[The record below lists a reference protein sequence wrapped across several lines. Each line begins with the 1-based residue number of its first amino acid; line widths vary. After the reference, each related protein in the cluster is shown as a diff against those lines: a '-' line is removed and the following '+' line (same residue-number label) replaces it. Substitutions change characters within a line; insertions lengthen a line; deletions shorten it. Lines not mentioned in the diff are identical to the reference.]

1 MNLPVA
7 KVMLIGVFHF
17 ANPGHDMVKSRV
29 IDVMAPEN
37 QAYLEGLATR
47 LAAFHPT
54 EVLLECS
61 PSDQATWDGRYKD
74 YLAGRFT
81 LTANEDYQIGF
92 RTAKAAGL
100 AGVTCYDEDQVGWDA
115 GPMFEYMDKHDPA
128 LKAEM
133 EATYKSMGAKA
144 DEEQSTLP
152 LPRLLQLSNDP
163 ARDGINKGLYIRT
176 NDVGAG
182 AGFSG
187 ADASASW
194 WHRNFRMYA
203 NIQKAAAPGHR
214 VIAVAGQGHTAILKD
229 LLAVD
234 PSREAESV
242 AGYLQP

>member
-1 MNLPVA
+1 MISPVA

-17 ANPGHDMVKSRV
+17 ANPGRDMVKSHV

-47 LAAFHPT
+47 LAGFHPT
-54 EVLLECS
+54 DVLLECS
-61 PSDQATWDGRYKD
+61 PAEQATWDARYKD
-74 YLAGRFT
+74 YLAGKFV
-81 LTANEDYQIGF
+81 LTSNEDYQIGF

-100 AGVTCYDEDQVGWDA
+100 AGVTCYDEDDVGWNA
-115 GPMFEYMDKHDPA
+115 GPMFEYMEKHNPK
-128 LKAEM
+128 LKAGM
-133 EATYKSMGAKA
+133 EAQYKSLGARA

-152 LPRLLQLSNDP
+152 LPKLLALTNDP
-163 ARDGINKGLYIRT
+163 ARDAQNKGLYLQT

-182 AGFSG
+182 DGFSG

-203 NIQKAAAPGHR
+203 RIQKAAAPGHR
-214 VIAVAGQGHTAILKD
+214 VIAVAGQGHTAIMKD

-234 PSREAESV
+234 PLRQPESV
-242 AGYLQP
+242 AGYLAP

>member
-17 ANPGHDMVKSRV
+17 ANPGHDMVKNRV

-61 PSDQATWDGRYKD
+61 PADQATWDGRYKD
-74 YLAGRFT
+74 YLAGKFT
-81 LTANEDYQIGF
+81 LAANENYQIAF

-115 GPMFEYMDKHDPA
+115 GPMFEYMEKHDPA

-133 EATYKSMGAKA
+133 EATYKAMGAKM
-144 DEEQSTLP
+144 DEEQATLP
-152 LPRLLQLSNDP
+152 LPRLLQLANDP
-163 ARDGINKGLYIRT
+163 ARDAINKGLYIRT

-234 PSREAESV
+234 PQRHAESV
-242 AGYLQP
+242 SGYLQP